1 MVKGLY
7 TWGFPIH
14 INLLNNIDRQ
24 GIDYINKGN
33 VHLFVKYFHN
43 FLVKGKLYFKRPPH
57 FSEILAFKIICEV
70 YRYIIFEVT
79 EPKHRSFL
87 FKSFKK
93 GGLPLNILEEAIEI
107 FLSSFTPLELYT
119 EKTSI
124 YRYLRKHR
132 GKIIRKLTISEMLIT
147 RIMNENPACNNFNLF
162 FNDEALMEKESYSNV
177 IESYKKTLSQ
187 EPVVDVFK
195 KPLLEILY
203 EPIKTYPDSLLKQ
216 LEYIKEKWLKY
227 LPPYIVKNLEEI
239 KAVIVEEES
248 KKGIGGPGPIE
259 VLEFKDVS
267 KKQVQET
274 YDYPEYEA
282 YTPDT
287 DWMPNVVLIAKMV
300 YVWLY
305 QLSKQYHRPIKR
317 LDEIPDEEL
326 DKLARWGFNALW
338 LIGIWERSPA
348 SQRIKHLCGNIDAVA
363 SAYSLYDYVVAD
375 ELGGWEA
382 LDNLRK
388 RAMQRGIRLACDVV
402 PNHMGIASKWIFE
415 HPDWFLQIDFPPYPN
430 YRFTGENLSNHPDYV
445 IQIEDGYYTRTD
457 AAVVFR
463 FEEIKTGR
471 VRYIYHGNDGTS
483 TPWNDTAQLNYLLP
497 EVRQAMINTII
508 NVARHFSIIRFDAA
522 MTLAKKHYQRLW
534 FPLPGHGGGVP
545 SRALFS
551 MSKTDFD
558 RAMPKEFW
566 REVVDVV
573 NDKAPDTLLIA
584 EAFWLMEGYF
594 VRTLGMHRVYNSAFM
609 NMLKMEEN
617 AKYRQ
622 TIKNILEYDPRILQR
637 FVNFMN
643 NPDEQ
648 TAVEQF
654 GKGDKYFGV
663 AVMLV
668 TMPGLPMFGHG
679 QIEGFKEKYG
689 MEYKRAYYDE
699 QPDYYFISQHEE
711 KIFPLMR
718 KRKLFS
724 GAENFYLFD
733 FIVSDGHVNENVFV
747 YTNRYDNEKALIIYN
762 NSYSTTKGKI
772 KSSVKYVKKG
782 SKGNHVYNS
791 KNLGEALLFKNE
803 YNVFYKFRDYNSGM
817 EFLVNGK
824 DIYEYGLEIEVRGYQ
839 YYAFLDFQEIYDSD
853 GYIRKLYERFGFSPI
868 KSIDEEYKVLKYE
881 AFHWEIKK
889 LFFEALK
896 DDICDDENLKNI
908 VLDAFNYF
916 NISEANKSAQKI
928 VTDFKKIMKDLT
940 FFVEEK
946 NWEYKQFFLIF
957 IAYLVFNKIAS
968 QYSSYED
975 FLNQTKTEHAV
986 SKIVREFVESELM
999 DGKFI
1004 NLNHILKLVFKY
1016 LSQGKALKL
1025 DEVIE
1030 TLFLSEDKLVVGAN
1044 VYENEEWFNKE
1055 LFETLIIALAML
1067 YSLTL
1072 DELSK
1077 KELYKKVRSVIEI
1090 AEVSNYKINVFLKQ
1104 YRKIQTTEV

>member
-1 MVKGLY
+1 MIKGLY
-7 TWGFPIH
+7 IWGFPIH
-14 INLLNNIDRQ
+14 INLLNKIDKQ
-24 GIDYINKGN
+24 GIDYIHKGN
-33 VHLFVKYFHN
+33 VNLFVRYFYN
-43 FLVKGKLYFKRPPH
+43 FLVKEKLYFKRPPH
-57 FSEILAFKIICEV
+57 FSEIIAFKIICEV
-70 YRYIIFEVT
+70 YRYIIFEIT

-93 GGLPLNILEEAIEI
+93 TGLPFKALEEAIEC
-107 FLSSFTPLELYT
+107 FFFNFKPMELQR
-119 EKTSI
+119 EKL
-124 YRYLRKHR
+124 YLKKYE
-132 GKIIRKLTISEMLIT
+132 GKVIRKLIISEMLIT
-147 RIMNENPACNNFNLF
+147 RIMNENPACSDFNIF
-162 FNDEALMEKESYSNV
+162 FNDESLMEKRSYINV
-177 IESYKKTLSQ
+177 IDSYKKTLSK
-187 EPVVDVFK
+187 EPIVDVFN

-203 EPIKTYPDSLLKQ
+203 EPIKTYPDSLIKQ
-216 LEYIKEKWLKY
+216 LEYIKKRWLKY
-227 LPPYIVKNLEEI
+227 LPAHIVKTLEEI

-248 KKGIGGPGPIE
+248 KKGIGGPGPVE
-259 VLEFKDVS
+259 VLEFKVVT
-267 KKQVQET
+267 KKQFSDT

-287 DWMPNVVLIAKMV
+287 DWMPNVVMIAKMV

-305 QLSKQYHRPIKR
+305 QLSRQYHRPIKR

-348 SQRIKHLCGNIDAVA
+348 SQKIKHLCGNIDAA
-363 SAYSLYDYVVAD
+363 GSAYSLYDYVIAD

-382 LDNLRK
+382 LDNLKR
-388 RAMQRGIRLACDVV
+388 RAMERGIRLACDVV
-402 PNHMGIASKWIFE
+402 PNHMGIASKWVYE

-430 YRFTGENLSNHPDYV
+430 YKYTGENLSNHPDYI

-457 AAVVFR
+457 AAVVFKL
-463 FEEIKTGR
+463 EELKTGR

-483 TPWNDTAQLNYLLP
+483 TPWNDTAQLNYLLS
-497 EVRQAMINTII
+497 EVREAMINTIM
-508 NVARHFSIIRFDAA
+508 NVTKHFSIIRFDAA

-551 MSKTDFD
+551 MSKADFD
-558 RAMPKEFW
+558 KAMPKEFW
-566 REVVDVV
+566 REVVDVI
-573 NDKAPDTLLIA
+573 NEKAKDTLLIA

-663 AVMLV
+663 AVLLV

-679 QIEGFKEKYG
+679 QIEGFREKYG

-699 QPDYYFISQHEE
+699 QPDYFFISQHED
-711 KIFPLMR
+711 KIFPLLR

-724 GAENFYLFD
+724 GAENFYFFD
-733 FIVSDGHVNENVFV
+733 FVVSDGLVNENVFV
-747 YTNRYDNEKALIIYN
+747 YTNRYNNEKALIIYN
-762 NSYSTTKGKI
+762 NSYSTTKGRI
-772 KSSVKYVKKG
+772 KNSVKYVKRD
-782 SKGNHVYNS
+782 SKGDLVYDS
-791 KNLGEALLFKNE
+791 KNLGEALLLKNE
-803 YNVFYKFRDYNSGM
+803 FNVFYKLRDYNSSM

-824 DIYEYGLEIEVRGYQ
+824 DIYEYGLEVEVRGYQ
-839 YYAFLDFQEIYDSD
+839 YYAFLDFHEIYDSD
-853 GYIRKLYERFGFSPI
+853 GYIRKLYEKFGFNPI
-868 KSIDEEYKVLKYE
+868 KSIDEEYKALKHE
-881 AFHWEIKK
+881 AFYKELRK
-889 LFFEALK
+889 LFFEALR
-896 DDICDDENLKNI
+896 DDKAYNENLKTNVI
-908 VLDAFNYF
+908 NALNFF
-916 NISEANKSAQKI
+916 NISELDKLAQEI
-928 VTDFKKIMKDLT
+928 VTDFEKLMKDLA

-946 NWEYKQFFLIF
+946 KGNYNQFTIIF
-957 IAYLVFNKIAS
+957 VATLVFSKITS
-968 QYSSYED
+968 LYSSFEE
-975 FLNQTKTEHAV
+975 FLNLTRTDHAV
-986 SKIVREFVESELM
+986 SKVVREFVESELI

-1004 NLNHILKLVFKY
+1004 NLTHIIKLVFKY
-1016 LSQGKALKL
+1016 LGEGKALKFE
-1025 DEVIE
+1025 EVIE
-1030 TLFLSEDKLVVGAN
+1030 TLFSSVDKLIIGAN
-1044 VYENEEWFNKE
+1044 VYKNEEWFNKE
-1055 LFETLIIALAML
+1055 LFETLTISLAML
-1067 YSLTL
+1067 YSLKL

-1077 KELYKKVRSVIEI
+1077 KEIYEKIGNILKI
-1090 AEVSNYKINVFLKQ
+1090 AEISNYKVKVFLKQ
-1104 YRKIQTTEV
+1104 YRKHLTSIV

>member
-1 MVKGLY
+1 MIKGLY
-7 TWGFPIH
+7 PWGFPIH
-14 INLLNNIDRQ
+14 TSLLNKIDKQ
-24 GIDYINKGN
+24 GFDYIHKGDVN
-33 VHLFVKYFHN
+33 LFVKYFHN
-43 FLVKGKLYFKRPPH
+43 FLVKEKLYFKKPPH
-57 FSEILAFKIICEV
+57 FSEVLAFKIICEV
-70 YRYIIFEVT
+70 YRYIIFEIT
-79 EPKHRSFL
+79 EPKHKSFL

-93 GGLPLNILEEAIEI
+93 TGLPSKILEEAIEFFI
-107 FLSSFTPLELYT
+107 SSFTPIELYE
-119 EKTSI
+119 EKTTI
-124 YRYLRKHR
+124 YDYLRNRR
-132 GKIIRKLTISEMLIT
+132 GKNIRKLTISEMLIT
-147 RIMNENPACNNFNLF
+147 RIMNENPACSNFNLF
-162 FNDEALMEKESYSNV
+162 FNDEALMEKENYSSV
-177 IESYKKTLSQ
+177 IDSYKKILSR
-187 EPVVDVFK
+187 EPIVDVFK
-195 KPLLEILY
+195 RPLLEILY
-203 EPIKTYPDSLLKQ
+203 EPIKTYPNSLIKQ
-216 LEYIKEKWLKY
+216 LEYIKEKWLRY
-227 LPPYIVKNLEEI
+227 FPPHIVKAIEVI
-239 KAVIVEEES
+239 KAVIVDEET

-267 KKQVQET
+267 KKQALET

-287 DWMPNVVLIAKMV
+287 DWMPNVVMIAKMV

-305 QLSKQYHRPIKR
+305 QLSRQYHRPIRR

-348 SQRIKHLCGNIDAVA
+348 SQKIKHLCGNIDAVA
-363 SAYSLYDYVVAD
+363 SAYSLYDYIIAD

-382 LDNLRK
+382 LDNLK
-388 RAMQRGIRLACDVV
+388 NRAMKRGIRLACDVV

-415 HPDWFLQIDFPPYPN
+415 HPDWFLQIKFPPYPN
-430 YRFTGENLSNHPDYV
+430 YRYTKENLSNHPDYI
-445 IQIEDGYYTRTD
+445 IQIEDGYYSRRD

-463 FEEIKTGR
+463 FEELKTGK

-497 EVRQAMINTII
+497 EVREAMINTII
-508 NVARHFSIIRFDAA
+508 NVARHFPIIRFDAA

-534 FPLPGHGGGVP
+534 FPLPGHGSGVP

-551 MSKTDFD
+551 MSKAEFD
-558 RAMPKEFW
+558 KAMPKEFW

-573 NDKAPDTLLIA
+573 NEKAPDTLLIA

-648 TAVEQF
+648 TAVDQF

-699 QPDYYFISQHEE
+699 QPDYYFITQHEE

-718 KRKLFS
+718 RRKLFS
-724 GAENFYLFD
+724 GAENFYFFD
-733 FIVSDGHVNENVFV
+733 FVVSDGHVNENVFV
-747 YTNRYDNEKALIIYN
+747 YTNRYENEKALIIYN
-762 NSYSTTKGKI
+762 NSYPTTKGKI
-772 KSSVKYVKKG
+772 KSSVKYVKKD
-782 SKGNHVYNS
+782 SKGEHVYES
-791 KNLGEALLFKNE
+791 KSLGEALLLKNE
-803 YNVFYKFRDYNSGM
+803 LNVFYKFRDYNSGM

-824 DIYEYGLEIEVRGYQ
+824 DIYEYGLEVEIKGYQ
-839 YYAFLDFQEIYDSD
+839 YFAFLDFQEIYDSD
-853 GYIRKLYERFGFSPI
+853 GYIRKIYEKFGIGPI
-868 KSIDEEYKVLKYE
+868 KSIDEEYRVLKHE
-881 AFHWEIKK
+881 EFHQEIKK
-889 LFFEALK
+889 LLFEALN
-896 DDICDDENLKNI
+896 DDSSYDENLKNFVVNALNFFNVSELDKLAQNI
-908 VLDAFNYF
+908 VSDY
-916 NISEANKSAQKI
+916 
-928 VTDFKKIMKDLT
+928 KKLMKDLA
-940 FFVEEK
+940 FFMGEK
-946 NWEYKQFFLIF
+946 SKENKQFSLIF
-957 IAYLVFNKIAS
+957 IAYLVFNQIAS
-968 QYSSYED
+968 KYSSYED
-975 FLNQTKTEHAV
+975 FLYQTKTEFAL
-986 SKIVREFVESELM
+986 SKIFREFVENELI
-999 DGKFI
+999 DGRFI
-1004 NLNHILKLVFKY
+1004 NLNHILRLVFKY
-1016 LSQGKALKL
+1016 LAQNETLTFDK
-1025 DEVIE
+1025 VIE
-1030 TLFLSEDKLVVGAN
+1030 TLFLSDDKIVIGAN
-1044 VYENEEWFNKE
+1044 TYDNEEWFNKE
-1055 LFETLIIALAML
+1055 LFETLLIALAML
-1067 YSLTL
+1067 NILTS

-1077 KELYKKVRSVIEI
+1077 EELYKKVKSIIEI
-1090 AEVSNYKINVFLKQ
+1090 AEVSNYKINSFLKL